1 MELYLYKGVNSH
13 DSHVWL
19 TLGIVHQVEV
29 DQFFQFQVIR
39 LHAVDDV
46 REQSTEQGTRH
57 YVTTDCKWKVMY
69 HSTV

>member
-69 HSTV
+69 YSGV